1 MTMVM
6 TIVVMPDLAKFE
18 GLSLEAISEF
28 EVVDMPVTVAVD
40 STGESVH
47 QAGPA
52 EWKMKIAELRLNS

>member
-28 EVVDMPVTVAVD
+28 EVVNMPVTAAVD
-40 STGESVH
+40 S
-47 QAGPA
+47 AGRVGA
-52 EWKMKIAELRLNS
+52 SGRAGGMEDEDCGVEA